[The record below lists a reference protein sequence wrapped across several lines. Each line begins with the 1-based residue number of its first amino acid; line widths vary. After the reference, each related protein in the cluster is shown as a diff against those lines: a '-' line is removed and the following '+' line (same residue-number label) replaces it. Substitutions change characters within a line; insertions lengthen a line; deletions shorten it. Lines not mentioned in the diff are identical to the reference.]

1 MRKAVF
7 MYSAEFEHFH
17 YPVQSPFKVNRA
29 PAVRKLLDAAGLL
42 SGDDIDEIAPK
53 PADRMILKK
62 FHTPA
67 YIKILKDSANGKF
80 KSEALEM
87 GIGSSDCP
95 NFKDMYYYSALA
107 CGASVQAAEL
117 INQGKTDLAFN
128 PSGGLHHAMPARA
141 SGFCYLNDVVLACM
155 TLAEAGKKVLYLDVD
170 VHHGDGTQHAFY
182 ERSDV
187 MTISLH
193 QSGRTLFP
201 GTGFVDE
208 IGDGDG
214 KGYSVNLPL
223 PIGTYD
229 EAYLKAFSEAALPLI
244 KAFAPDAFVLELGTD
259 ALAGDPLANL
269 QLTNNTYATIIE
281 NLLKF
286 NVPILMAGGG
296 GYNFTNTVRAWILA
310 WCVLCGKEAKLKE
323 HLDES
328 EGSEAAGLIQH
339 LRDEPTTPGQQ
350 QKQAVEPVID
360 AIIEEIKKTIF
371 SIHGL

>member
-1 MRKAVF
+1 
-7 MYSAEFEHFH
+7 
-17 YPVQSPFKVNRA
+17 
-29 PAVRKLLDAAGLL
+29 
-42 SGDDIDEIAPK
+42 
-53 PADRMILKK
+53 
-62 FHTPA
+62 
-67 YIKILKDSANGKF
+67 
-80 KSEALEM
+80 
-87 GIGSSDCP
+87 
-95 NFKDMYYYSALA
+95 MYYYSALA